1 MERDKEIQAI
11 ENRKLVEQR
20 NKYIKDVQ
28 VKMQNVELQRK
39 MQIENKRQEKDYK
52 IHIISEEKQA
62 VQII

>member
-1 MERDKEIQAI
+1 
-11 ENRKLVEQR
+11 
-20 NKYIKDVQ
+20 
-28 VKMQNVELQRK
+28 MQNVELQRK